1 MAKNE
6 TKRVPPGIL
15 VEDEEVYAAV
25 KAITGYAPANQGY
38 TQAKLDAGH
47 DALEAAHHAS
57 VQADAAADAAR
68 DALVAEQ
75 WAFHNIILGT
85 KDQVMAQF
93 GPNSDEVQAVKLKKK
108 TEYKARTRKTKTNG
122 S

>member
-25 KAITGYAPANQGY
+25 KAITNYAPANEAY
-38 TQAKLDAGH
+38 TQAKLDAARE
-47 DALEAAHHAS
+47 ALEAAHHAL
-57 VQADAAADAAR
+57 VQADAAAEAAR
-68 DALVAEQ
+68 DTLVARQ
-75 WAFHNIILGT
+75 WAFHNVILGT
-85 KDQVMAQF
+85 KDQVMAQY

-108 TEYKARTRKTKTNG
+108 SEYKAPKRKKTDG
-122 S
+122 K